1 VAVVGVIT
9 SAIVGAIQAAAATY
23 AALQPWSPEVLF
35 VTLIPYAVMLANVV
49 VTLRSYGWA
58 MSTMVARR
66 LAGHA
71 APVARPSAAP
81 PAARP
86 APAPVAAAPG
96 ERLQCP
102 KCGLRE
108 TERGQVIGW
117 HCKVCGWR
125 ESR

>member
-1 VAVVGVIT
+1 
-9 SAIVGAIQAAAATY
+9 
-23 AALQPWSPEVLF
+23 
-35 VTLIPYAVMLANVV
+35 
-49 VTLRSYGWA
+49 

-66 LAGHA
+66 LNAT
-71 APVARPSAAP
+71 S
-81 PAARP
+81 
-86 APAPVAAAPG
+86 APAPVAVAAAAVAAPAVAGPAPAAARPVATAVPAG

-125 ESR
+125 ERR